1 LRSEEYNIKKERL
14 WENIVVLRC
23 AKFLIRIN
31 VMNKDNK
38 YSNNTTTD
46 EILEAVNVFANKTE
60 ERFSKLEDDV
70 GEIKVQIG
78 SIETRVGSIETRVGS
93 IETRVGSIETRVGSI
108 ETRMVTKDYLDDK
121 LADLRGDLVVL
132 MRKEDVKFEAL
143 LKTLLKR
150 EVLSIDE
157 INNILALEP
166 FPRKISV

>member
-1 LRSEEYNIKKERL
+1 MRSEEYNIKKERL

-93 IETRVGSIETRVGSI
+93 IETR
-108 ETRMVTKDYLDDK
+108 MVTKDYLDDK